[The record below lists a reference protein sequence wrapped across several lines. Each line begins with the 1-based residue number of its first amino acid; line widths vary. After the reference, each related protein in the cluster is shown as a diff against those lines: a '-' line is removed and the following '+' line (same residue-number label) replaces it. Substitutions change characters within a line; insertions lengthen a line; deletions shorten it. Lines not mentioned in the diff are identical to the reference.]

1 MRRLSLL
8 CLPAAVVAVQIPS
21 QSTLSVG
28 PGGFPQIRDAL
39 AAAQPGDTLLVQPG
53 TYAHFDATI
62 GVTIRAAVPGTV
74 EVVYDP
80 AFTPPGCQMSLVC
93 MSTEG
98 PTHLAPP
105 SGQPLHVIGLNFLPT
120 ATPIGLLNAFHR
132 VAIDSGT
139 VTMDDCVI
147 RSAGSSALSVTD
159 AVVSLQGCTIRNESA
174 NGVFSSGA
182 LLDGAT
188 VTMVDCTVIGGPAS
202 PGLYPGGDGL
212 RVIQSSVHA
221 SGLLVRGGSS
231 QMQAGG
237 PAVRAASGAIWISDS
252 QLEAGN
258 AACAVAVTSAVVQ
271 LARCNVVNASLSC
284 GQPATAPLLG
294 VHRPQPLTLGGT
306 FVLEF
311 RTDPNGFVFLSASPD
326 LIGAPLLETVQPLS
340 LHPASLVFAGVFFA
354 DANGVASGAWN
365 VPNNPALVDATLWF
379 QGATGFSFPLQMT
392 PVAGGVMR

>member
-1 MRRLSLL
+1 MRKVPAL
-8 CLPAAVVAVQIPS
+8 CLYAAIVTPAVA

-28 PGGFPQIRDAL
+28 PGGFSQIRDAL

-74 EVVYDP
+74 GVVYDP

-120 ATPIGLLNAFHR
+120 ATPIGILNAFHR

-147 RSAGSSALSVTD
+147 RSAGSSALSVTG

-174 NGVFSSGA
+174 NGVLTSGA

-188 VTMVDCTVIGGPAS
+188 VTMIDCTVIGGPAA

-212 RVIQSSVHA
+212 RVLQSSLHA

-231 QMQAGG
+231 QLQVGA
-237 PAVRAASGAIWISDS
+237 PAVRAAGGTIWISDS
-252 QLEAGN
+252 QIEAGN
-258 AACAVAVTSAVVQ
+258 SSCAITVTGSDMQ
-271 LARCNVVNASLSC
+271 LARCNVVNTTSACS
-284 GQPATAPLLG
+284 QPATAPLLG

-311 RTDPNGFVFLSASPD
+311 QTEANGFVFLSASPD
-326 LIGAPLLETVQPLS
+326 LIGAPLPETVQPLS